1 MSEFNSVVSTSGS
14 SRARVEMEMRESM
27 QRTTQALS
35 QARPL
40 NTSKAYDPKIA
51 EFRAWC
57 DYKFHYQPLEQR
69 YIVTGEKAHYF
80 LDDAVIFFSFFF
92 LSVNLTGLC

>member
-1 MSEFNSVVSTSGS
+1 
-14 SRARVEMEMRESM
+14 MEMRESM

-80 LDDAVIFFSFFF
+80 LDDAVRFFF
-92 LSVNLTGLC
+92 FFICESDRTLLIGQRKNIST